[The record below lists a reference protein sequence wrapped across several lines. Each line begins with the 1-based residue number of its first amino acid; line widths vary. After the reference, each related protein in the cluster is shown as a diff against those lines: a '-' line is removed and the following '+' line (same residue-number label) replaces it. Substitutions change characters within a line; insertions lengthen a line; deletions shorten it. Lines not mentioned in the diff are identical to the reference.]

1 MYSEYAIVALVVS
14 RGCSRFSRV
23 DKFRSR
29 LSSRFS
35 ESILPSV
42 AKTQYLF
49 FLAVVQQLAIF
60 ELHKYGKEAA

>member
-14 RGCSRFSRV
+14 RGCSLASAVLTSFAAGFPPG
-23 DKFRSR
+23 FRNP
-29 LSSRFS
+29 FFQAWPKH
-35 ESILPSV
+35 SI
-42 AKTQYLF
+42 F